1 MDDNDITYHRQ
12 TKKKSKNSGNSAY
25 YEWFLKEG
33 KQWFRRQY
41 GREYNPDV
49 DDDRHLISMKWR
61 EVKDRWDRDMKIRKG
76 KLKGPFKQLRPDEIE
91 YEGPSRAFIPPEDC
105 RPPNFPLPV
114 EHCDSYQQRT
124 HPRKINGQRDMLILL
139 NFLEQ
144 EKIPLS
150 SKVLQFVS
158 VYPYTVALS
167 TVDDLLVYPA
177 EISMVH
183 LTLENGLSSR
193 FSKHIKFLPKQ
204 FYGSGIPEWDQQN
217 VATNARE
224 LDVPLKDPHGVSPSE
239 AWRLMSERFSRTAIT
254 VCDADELVLV
264 DSALYFLAST
274 AGSEALAIHQEIMS
288 SIVSVQDLLKALV
301 NHTVNDKNTNVKL
314 THERIDQEFKG
325 LRETAHCCRYHAKR
339 PSIAHCRQL
348 CPEARII
355 TLIDILY
362 NLCLSDN
369 LANFRDLYDQDVH
382 AVTTIDVDPLEEQD
396 DDAPGS
402 TTADKEEVV
411 VSPARESTTS
421 RGFKLHYEV
430 VREPKNDMKK
440 SPKTVVN
447 LKDAISEMLRQLPSS
462 NIQS

>member
-114 EHCDSYQQRT
+114 EHSATKPSKKNKRPARHAYLIEFPRAREKSFE
-124 HPRKINGQRDMLILL
+124 HPTIPV
-139 NFLEQ
+139 
-144 EKIPLS
+144 PLS

-183 LTLENGLSSR
+183 ITLANGLSSR

-217 VATNARE
+217 VATNGM
-224 LDVPLKDPHGVSPSE
+224 H
-239 AWRLMSERFSRTAIT
+239 RFAI
-254 VCDADELVLV
+254 
-264 DSALYFLAST
+264 
-274 AGSEALAIHQEIMS
+274 
-288 SIVSVQDLLKALV
+288 
-301 NHTVNDKNTNVKL
+301 
-314 THERIDQEFKG
+314 
-325 LRETAHCCRYHAKR
+325 
-339 PSIAHCRQL
+339 
-348 CPEARII
+348 
-355 TLIDILY
+355 ILY
-362 NLCLSDN
+362 
-369 LANFRDLYDQDVH
+369 
-382 AVTTIDVDPLEEQD
+382 
-396 DDAPGS
+396 
-402 TTADKEEVV
+402 
-411 VSPARESTTS
+411 
-421 RGFKLHYEV
+421 
-430 VREPKNDMKK
+430 
-440 SPKTVVN
+440 
-447 LKDAISEMLRQLPSS
+447 
-462 NIQS
+462 